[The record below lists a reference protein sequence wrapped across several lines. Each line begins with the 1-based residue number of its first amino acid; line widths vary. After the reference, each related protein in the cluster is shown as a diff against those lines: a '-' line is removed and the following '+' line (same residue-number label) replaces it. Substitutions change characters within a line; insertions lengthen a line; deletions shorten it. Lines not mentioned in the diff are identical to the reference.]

1 MKKEIKKI
9 LREEINKNILGVVIT
24 KPDQE
29 LYIMRGIPGSGKST
43 LANTLV
49 NEGVI
54 HSTDMLIESTGD
66 YNGHFNK
73 MVETGDWSP
82 HTKMHRKNYLNAKES
97 MIKGLTPIIIDNTC
111 IKANEAKKYVVEALK
126 LGYDD
131 KNIKIFDVGDGGC
144 DANTLAERNTH
155 SVPLET
161 IKKMLASH
169 KGVGELTV
177 KKILESKDMS
187 RTINFVSLVLD
198 DKSKSTLLSALG
210 HKIPNEWTVYAH
222 HMTIS
227 FAPNVP
233 EEIKN
238 DIGLIKKIRAV
249 SIGRNDMSIAVG
261 VEDYFSTNEKPHI
274 TLGVNT
280 LEGGKPVMSNKIT
293 EWVKL
298 ENYINLSGVVTVQ
311 TYN

>member
-1 MKKEIKKI
+1 
-9 LREEINKNILGVVIT
+9 
-24 KPDQE
+24 
-29 LYIMRGIPGSGKST
+29 
-43 LANTLV
+43 
-49 NEGVI
+49 
-54 HSTDMLIESTGD
+54 
-66 YNGHFNK
+66 
-73 MVETGDWSP
+73 
-82 HTKMHRKNYLNAKES
+82 
-97 MIKGLTPIIIDNTC
+97 
-111 IKANEAKKYVVEALK
+111 
-126 LGYDD
+126 
-131 KNIKIFDVGDGGC
+131 
-144 DANTLAERNTH
+144 
-155 SVPLET
+155 
-161 IKKMLASH
+161 MLASH

-198 DKSKSTLLSALG
+198 EKSKSTLLSALG